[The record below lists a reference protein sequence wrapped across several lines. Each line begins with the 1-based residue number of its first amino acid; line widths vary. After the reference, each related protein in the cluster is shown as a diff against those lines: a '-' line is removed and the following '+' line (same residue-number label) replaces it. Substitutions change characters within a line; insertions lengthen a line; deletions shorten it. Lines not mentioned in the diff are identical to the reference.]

1 MNPARPALATF
12 SAPRADDAL
21 ALVGL
26 TVAYRVRGKDREVLT
41 DVSLRI
47 KRGEAYGL
55 VGESGCGKSTVALAA
70 LRYLAHNGRVKAGR
84 IAIAGVEVLALD
96 REGLR
101 MLRAHKVS
109 MVYQDPASALN
120 PTLTIA
126 RQLSE
131 AFEAAGVDPADAL
144 AQSYAML
151 ERVRIADPARVMA
164 SWPHQLSGGMQ
175 QRVVIAM
182 ALASNPTLLILDEP
196 TTGLD
201 ATVEAEVLALIA
213 QLRAELGMA
222 VLLISHD
229 LAVIRRMCERVGVL
243 YAGRLVEEGT
253 THDVFA
259 RARHPYTVGLLRCL
273 PALGRNKAHGALDTI
288 PGELP
293 APGTLTRGCIYA
305 PRCRLADARC
315 REHAPPPHRM
325 EAAHGEQM
333 SRCHYHER
341 AVELPAA
348 DVADIAGTADLAD
361 VNDAAGMADMSANA
375 QTIAPA
381 VVESNPQTNE
391 QAEETPRTQDA
402 RNAKVVL
409 RAANVSRTFG
419 RGSRALR
426 VLDDVSL
433 ELRAGETLGLVGES
447 GSGKTTLAKLL
458 LGLHAADPGGTV
470 ELDAKPLAERLAQRD
485 AEQLQ
490 ALRIVFQHPDASLNR
505 ALPVKRLVGRALAHA
520 RRGLAGDA
528 PNERAN
534 YGANDRANEEAAE
547 QADESDDARSAARVV
562 ALLEA
567 VRVPVRYLAARAR
580 QLSGGLKQRVAIA
593 QAFAGEP
600 RVVICDEPTSALDV
614 SVQAAILNL
623 LARLQRER
631 GVSYLFISH
640 DLDVVRYL
648 ADRVMV
654 LYAGRVL
661 ESGPANAVLNG
672 PCHPYTETL
681 LNPGLLACDTSASD
695 ASAGAPESGMAG
707 GVMSGTASD
716 PARGTAGGAAGCI
729 FSARCPRKLGAIC
742 DEAAPPFE
750 ADADGH
756 RIRCHI
762 PAEQLREL
770 QARTDP
776 AHSAS

>member
-1 MNPARPALATF
+1 MNAARPALATF

-70 LRYLAHNGRVKAGR
+70 LRYLPHNGRVKTGR

-201 ATVEAEVLALIA
+201 ATVEAEVLALIS

-253 THDVFA
+253 TRDVFA

-273 PALGRNKAHGALDTI
+273 PAPGRNKAHGALDTI

-293 APGTLTRGCIYA
+293 APGTLTHGCIYA

-348 DVADIAGTADLAD
+348 DLAEATE
-361 VNDAAGMADMSANA
+361 VNDAGDPADTSANA
-375 QTIAPA
+375 QTIVPA

-391 QAEETPRTQDA
+391 QAEETPRAQNA
-402 RNAKVVL
+402 HAAKVVL

-419 RGSRALR
+419 RGARALR

-470 ELDAKPLAERLAQRD
+470 ELDAKPLAERLARRD

-505 ALPVKRLVGRALAHA
+505 ALPVRRLVGRALAHVQ
-520 RRGLAGDA
+520 RGRTGNA
-528 PNERAN
+528 PNEKSDDDARE
-534 YGANDRANEEAAE
+534 RAAE
-547 QADESDDARSAARVV
+547 HTDESDDARNAARVA
-562 ALLEA
+562 ALLNA

-661 ESGPANAVLNG
+661 ESGPASAVLNG

-681 LNPGLLACDTSASD
+681 LNPGGLARETSASETW
-695 ASAGAPESGMAG
+695 AGASERGM
-707 GVMSGTASD
+707 
-716 PARGTAGGAAGCI
+716 PGAAAASIAGCATGCI

-742 DEAAPPFE
+742 DEAAPPFD

-762 PAEQLREL
+762 PAAQLREL
-770 QARTDP
+770 QAETDAVHDAP
-776 AHSAS
+776 

>member
-1 MNPARPALATF
+1 MNAVRPALATF
-12 SAPRADDAL
+12 HAPRADDAL

-26 TVAYRVRGKDREVLT
+26 TVAYRVRGKDRDVLT

-47 KRGEAYGL
+47 RRGEAYGL
-55 VGESGCGKSTVALAA
+55 VGESGCGKSTVALAV

-84 IAIAGVEVLALD
+84 IAIAGEDVLSLD

-131 AFEAAGVDPADAL
+131 TFEAAGAHPADAL
-144 AQSYAML
+144 AQSHAML

-182 ALASNPTLLILDEP
+182 ALASNPALLILDEP

-229 LAVIRRMCERVGVL
+229 LAVIRGMCERMGVL
-243 YAGRLVEEGT
+243 YAGRLVEEGAT
-253 THDVFA
+253 RDVFA

-273 PALGRNKAHGALDTI
+273 PAPGRNKAHGALDTI

-293 APGTLTRGCIYA
+293 APGTLTYGCVYA
-305 PRCRLADARC
+305 PRCRLADGRC

-341 AVELPAA
+341 AIELPVAEGA
-348 DVADIAGTADLAD
+348 DHANVADMRTG
-361 VNDAAGMADMSANA
+361 A
-375 QTIAPA
+375 QTIAPSTGQ
-381 VVESNPQTNE
+381 SNPQTNE
-391 QAEETPRTQDA
+391 PAEETLCAPRA
-402 RNAKVVL
+402 HEAKVVL

-419 RGSRALR
+419 RGEHAQR
-426 VLDDVSL
+426 VLADVSL

-458 LGLHAADPGGTV
+458 LGLHAADPGGTL
-470 ELDAKPLAERLAQRD
+470 ELDAQPLAERLAQRD
-485 AEQLQ
+485 ARQLQ

-505 ALPVKRLVGRALAHA
+505 ALPVRRLVGRALAQA
-520 RRGLAGDA
+520 RRAGAGDA
-528 PNERAN
+528 SSARS
-534 YGANDRANEEAAE
+534 REAAE
-547 QADESDDARSAARVV
+547 EPADETAGGTADQSAEARNAARIA

-623 LARLQRER
+623 LARLQREH

-661 ESGPANAVLNG
+661 ESGPASAVLSG

-681 LNPGLLACDTSASD
+681 LNPGMLTRETSTSHTLAGTPTGDIPHNAT
-695 ASAGAPESGMAG
+695 G
-707 GVMSGTASD
+707 GT
-716 PARGTAGGAAGCI
+716 TGCV

-742 DEAAPPFE
+742 DEAAPPFD
-750 ADADGH
+750 ADAHGH
-756 RIRCHI
+756 CIRCHI
-762 PAEQLREL
+762 PAEQLRTL
-770 QARTDP
+770 QAETASAQP
-776 AHSAS
+776 HS